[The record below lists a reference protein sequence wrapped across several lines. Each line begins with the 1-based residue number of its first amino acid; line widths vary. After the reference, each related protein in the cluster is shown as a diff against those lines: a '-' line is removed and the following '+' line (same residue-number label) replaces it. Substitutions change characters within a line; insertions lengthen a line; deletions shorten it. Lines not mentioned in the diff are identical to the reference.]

1 MVDIHCHLLPGV
13 DDGAKSWEVSEE
25 MCRIAA
31 EDGIQHIVCTPHA
44 NDEYNY
50 DRAQHEQRV
59 KELRERVGGR
69 IQLSLGCDFHFSF
82 DNIQEAMNAPEKFCI
97 SGTDF
102 LLVEFSDFAISPAL
116 NDALLRFISMGIT
129 PVITHPERNMVI
141 QRKPEY
147 ALQLAEQGC
156 VIQVTANS
164 LTGHWGSTV
173 KKMSLWLLEREAVH
187 VIASDAH
194 DTKHRPPIL
203 SRARDVLKEMVGV
216 QVATALV
223 HDNPRAIISGRP
235 LPYFPQPQGA

>member
-25 MCRIAA
+25 MCRIAV

-44 NDEYNY
+44 NDDFVY
-50 DRAQHEQRV
+50 DRTRHEQRLQ
-59 KELRERVGGR
+59 ELRQRVGGR

-82 DNIQEAMNAPEKFCI
+82 DNIQDALVAPEKFVI
-97 SGTDF
+97 SGSDY
-102 LLVEFSDFAISPAL
+102 LLVEFSDFSISPAMT
-116 NDALLRFISMGIT
+116 DALLRFISLGIT

-141 QRKPEY
+141 QRRPEFV
-147 ALQLAEQGC
+147 LKLAEQGC
-156 VIQVTANS
+156 VLQVTANS
-164 LTGHWGSTV
+164 FTGHWGNAA
-173 KKMSLWLLEREAVH
+173 KKVALWLLEHDAVH
-187 VIASDAH
+187 VVASDAH

-203 SRARDVLKEMVGV
+203 SRAKAAITELQGA

>member
-31 EDGIQHIVCTPHA
+31 ADGIQHIVCTPHA
-44 NDEYNY
+44 NDEYVY
-50 DRAQHEQRV
+50 DRAQHEQRLQQ
-59 KELRERVGGR
+59 LRERVGGC

-82 DNIQEAMNAPEKFCI
+82 DNIQEALVTPEKFVI
-97 SGTDF
+97 SGSDY
-102 LLVEFSDFAISPAL
+102 LLVEFSDFSISPAM
-116 NDALLRFISMGIT
+116 NDALLRFLSLGIT

-141 QRKPEY
+141 QRQPEFV
-147 ALQLAEQGC
+147 LKLAEQGC

-164 LTGHWGSTV
+164 LTGHWGGQT
-173 KKMSLWLLEREAVH
+173 KKIALWLLERDAVH
-187 VIASDAH
+187 VLASDAH
-194 DTKHRPPIL
+194 DTRHRPPIL
-203 SRARDVLKEMVGV
+203 SKAKAAVTDLYGAEL
-216 QVATALV
+216 ATALV